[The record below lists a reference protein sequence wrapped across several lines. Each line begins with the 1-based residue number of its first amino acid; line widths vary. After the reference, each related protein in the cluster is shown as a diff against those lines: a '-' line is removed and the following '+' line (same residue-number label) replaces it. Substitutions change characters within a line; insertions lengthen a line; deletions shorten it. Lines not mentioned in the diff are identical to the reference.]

1 MEPVWTSTSAWSR
14 FSLHSLACTQ
24 LWRINFCGPLPGSST
39 IPKQTKTPKQMKLV
53 FCFLFFFPLSKP
65 KTGNLHCH
73 WIKKKSADS
82 QAVNKNVDALVNQI
96 ILMTK
101 YYSPAWVCS
110 QGQLL
115 PSSSSLLGA
124 DVALPQS
131 PPDRLLKF
139 QSYLNAMQRQTL
151 PHVSIWLASWALNG
165 AESASCDTVTVTRAL
180 PPPPALT
187 PVTHQRS
194 WLSFADRILWSRLG
208 GHVGSHALVTVS
220 SRRQP
225 ALWGLSALQPV
236 PGTLFLIYI
245 FYILSEKPQLSI

>member
-139 QSYLNAMQRQTL
+139 QSNLNAMQRQTL